1 MLEAKALKVLRS
13 GLLILGVVTTLWMA
27 PYSSLDPVSLPK
39 MSVLVFLSVL
49 LSGIWLPR
57 ITYLIQGKFQL
68 VTALA
73 LVFTSLL
80 ILIVCFSGS
89 GIWLQIYGTYGR
101 NTGALTYLA
110 LVLLLLSTAIA
121 TDKYFLEKILQSLV
135 ALGVVLVIYGQI
147 QHQGW
152 DPLPFQNAYEN
163 NVFGTLGNPNFM
175 SAFMGM
181 IGVVAIGLSISGKIP
196 KRIRAILLMLSFA
209 TLVIV
214 YETDSLQGFLNFT
227 AGFASLVILWL
238 FMQQKKRAAIALSSV
253 VGAGGGLVF
262 LGLINVGPLAN
273 YLFKGSLEARGFYW
287 RAGVNM
293 LIDHPLFGVGMDGYG
308 DWYRRSR
315 TLEDTLVSPYINS
328 DSAHN
333 VFLDIASNGGF
344 PLFVTYLAIL
354 SLVVGSI
361 LRVVKRSKSFNPYFA
376 AAVGG
381 WVAFQAQSLISI
393 NQIGLAIWGWLLS
406 GLIIGYEISTRNE
419 GEEETKSSNN
429 ESRRIEKQRNQVLS
443 SITIV
448 SIFASTLMASILS
461 IPPFVA
467 ANEFYNALK
476 SGNALQLQ
484 PAAYIKPYDRVR
496 FTFVA
501 SNLAQNDLND
511 RALIV
516 IRDAVELFPNSYEA
530 WNILVGL
537 PNASPQEITRAK
549 AEMRRLD
556 PHNPDLK

>member
-1 MLEAKALKVLRS
+1 
-13 GLLILGVVTTLWMA
+13 
-27 PYSSLDPVSLPK
+27 
-39 MSVLVFLSVL
+39 
-49 LSGIWLPR
+49 
-57 ITYLIQGKFQL
+57 
-68 VTALA
+68 
-73 LVFTSLL
+73 
-80 ILIVCFSGS
+80 
-89 GIWLQIYGTYGR
+89 
-101 NTGALTYLA
+101 
-110 LVLLLLSTAIA
+110 LSTAIA

-196 KRIRAILLMLSFA
+196 KRISAILLMLSFA

-354 SLVVGSI
+354 SLVVGAI

-419 GEEETKSSNN
+419 GGEETKSSNN